1 MFLSLPF
8 LAGYVCFSEKLVMRD
23 LFRVYYA
30 NVRGQKTILMFS
42 SIKLEIFKAFIQ
54 LTALFT

>member
-1 MFLSLPF
+1 
-8 LAGYVCFSEKLVMRD
+8 MRD

-54 LTALFT
+54 LTALVT

>member
-1 MFLSLPF
+1 
-8 LAGYVCFSEKLVMRD
+8 MRD
-23 LFRVYYA
+23 LFRVDYA